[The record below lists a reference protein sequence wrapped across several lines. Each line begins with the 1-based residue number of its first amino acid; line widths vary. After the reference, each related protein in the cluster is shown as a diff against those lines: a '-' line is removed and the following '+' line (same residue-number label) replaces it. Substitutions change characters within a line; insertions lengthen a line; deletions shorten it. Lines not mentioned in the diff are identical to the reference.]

1 MEDIK
6 APEVSEEEFMLDHG
20 HVGCTR
26 SLQAWKLGTNP
37 PFGMI
42 EERPF
47 GLSENRVPPKCHVFF
62 HHLPLQMAAGI
73 LNVLGLN

>member
-6 APEVSEEEFMLDHG
+6 APEVGEEEFMLDHG

-37 PFGMI
+37 PFGMKNDPLVCLKI
-42 EERPF
+42 VYPQNAMCFFIIFPF
-47 GLSENRVPPKCHVFF
+47 KWPPVF
-62 HHLPLQMAAGI
+62 
-73 LNVLGLN
+73 